1 MPNCHQFK
9 ECGSFFIGNNNNE
22 HFIED
27 SPDGLVVC
35 NRQCKGQHCRN
46 ILEYPCG
53 KLSVEIKCPYSP
65 LSNRTLL
72 PVSYSLPSY
81 YACQVL
87 THMKATDTNV
97 LLFASCS
104 KESVAV
110 SFVDFQAMMWQSL
123 YNYADELYGEN
134 NPTKPSEIQPMS
146 LELKESIKEYSQ
158 RKSILIAEVP

>member
-1 MPNCHQFK
+1 MWKSSAHIVHYQ
-9 ECGSFFIGNNNNE
+9 IG
-22 HFIED
+22 
-27 SPDGLVVC
+27 LYC
-35 NRQCKGQHCRN
+35 LCRN
-46 ILEYPCG
+46 
-53 KLSVEIKCPYSP
+53 
-65 LSNRTLL
+65 
-72 PVSYSLPSY
+72 SLPSY

-134 NPTKPSEIQPMS
+134 NPTKPSEIQPCHWN
-146 LELKESIKEYSQ
+146 
-158 RKSILIAEVP
+158 